1 MNIVITAG
9 GTEEKIDEVRKIT
22 NMSTGKLGARMAEEF
37 MKINSKLTIENIG
50 KTNIDYYRIFYI
62 CNKNSVKPKVSVGN
76 SHLITIIETTDVNS
90 VEWSIGAV
98 LGKNKID
105 YFIHS
110 MAISDYKFAE
120 AYYDR
125 GSAHDMDLVEID
137 TSSKMKSNND
147 EIYLRL
153 VKTPKIIDTIKT
165 ESPETSLISF
175 KLMNN
180 VSEEDLIETARKQLQ
195 RTKSDVVICNDLKV
209 IKQGNHQA
217 FAVSDNSVI
226 ELKDKDDIANFIVRF
241 TE

>member
-22 NMSTGKLGARMAEEF
+22 NMSSGKLGAVIAEEF
-37 MKINSKLTIENIG
+37 LRVWDKYDWDNLLNP
-50 KTNIDYYRIFYI
+50 NHLFYI
-62 CNKNSVKPKVSVGN
+62 CNKNSIKPDVPAHMKSY
-76 SHLITIIETTDVNS
+76 LTIIETTDVDS

-125 GSAHDMDLVEID
+125 GSAHDIDLVEID

-153 VKTPKIIDTIKT
+153 IKTPKIIDRIKT
-165 ESPETSLISF
+165 ESPGTSLISF
-175 KLMNN
+175 KLMND
-180 VSEEDLIETARKQLQ
+180 VSKEKLIETGRKQLQ
-195 RTKSDVVICNDLKV
+195 RTNSDVVICNDLKV
-209 IKQGNHQA
+209 IKQGTHQA
-217 FAVSDNSVI
+217 FAVSKDSVV
-226 ELKDKDDIANFIVRF
+226 ELKDKWNIANFIVRF